1 MPLELGNTTRSL
13 RMDRTPRVQVG
24 WARWTRAHDSRLR
37 RTVAIKVA
45 SSPLNADPQARTR
58 FQHEARAIAALNHP
72 HICAIHD
79 VATFDGHD
87 VIVMEYLDGET
98 LEQRLQRGPISAAEL
113 FAIDTPHCRGPR
125 SGAS

>member
-1 MPLELGNTTRSL
+1 M
-13 RMDRTPRVQVG
+13 QVG
-24 WARWTRAHDSRLR
+24 WAKCTGRTIAVCVERSPSRSR
-37 RTVAIKVA
+37 QAA
-45 SSPLNADPQARTR
+45 LNADPQVRAR

-79 VATFDGHD
+79 VATFEGHD

-98 LEQRLQRGPISAAEL
+98 LEQRLRRGPIPAAEL
-113 FAIDTPHCRGPR
+113 LAIGIRDRRSPR